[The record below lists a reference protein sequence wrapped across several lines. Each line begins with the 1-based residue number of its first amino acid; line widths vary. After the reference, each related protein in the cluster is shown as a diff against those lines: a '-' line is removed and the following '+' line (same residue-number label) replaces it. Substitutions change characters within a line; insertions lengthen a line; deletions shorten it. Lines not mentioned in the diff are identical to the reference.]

1 MRAARQRAV
10 FRRRRGLSRR
20 GQTGTGAR
28 RLNVSSDGYSEDGGR
43 YRVYVNVP
51 RGNGSQTSA
60 GTPAPL
66 LTRAVQTYARQNPA
80 AQAELMPAG
89 YAGYHHRDET
99 ADS

>member
-1 MRAARQRAV
+1 MRAARQRGPVFQRRRRAV
-10 FRRRRGLSRR
+10 FRGAARR
-20 GQTGTGAR
+20 GQVPR

-80 AQAELMPAG
+80 GLKQ
-89 YAGYHHRDET
+89 
-99 ADS
+99 S